1 MFPWWSHRRGDQSL
15 MPACALSPSLPI
27 LIYFNLPHAF
37 KPPWQMAELANHRTQ
52 QWRAVPGAS
61 PTGQTHCC
69 SLSLSF
75 SGQLS
80 QNIFNVWRLKAAKWW
95 LHKTKHW
102 SAVRLSICLSCMKG
116 VQMHC
121 YRDTSEW
128 NVHNTVT
135 ITMHYRQGNSG
146 LWITSG
152 LSDFIGFVAVCT
164 RFSFISTVL

>member
-1 MFPWWSHRRGDQSL
+1 MFVHIPVCRLSVEAGRRLQMEEEEEDAAMFPWWSHRRGDQSL

-52 QWRAVPGAS
+52 QWRAVTGAP

-102 SAVRLSICLSCMKG
+102 SAVNMFVVYERCSDALLQGYQWMK
-116 VQMHC
+116 
-121 YRDTSEW
+121 
-128 NVHNTVT
+128 
-135 ITMHYRQGNSG
+135 
-146 LWITSG
+146 
-152 LSDFIGFVAVCT
+152 CT
-164 RFSFISTVL
+164 QYS